1 VEFGLVFANTGP
13 YVQPDGAVALARA
26 AEAAGFDSLWTVEHV
41 LVPVGYESEYPYDP
55 SGKMPGGNDSPIP
68 DPLIWLAYLAQAT
81 STIKLGTGVLIV
93 PQRNPGVLAKELA
106 TLDML
111 SKGRMLCGV
120 GSGWLEEEFDALGVP
135 FERRG
140 QRLDAYI
147 EALRVLWADDSSTID
162 NEFVSFTDVMSFPKP
177 VDRNIPIIIGG
188 HTKIAAKRAGRLGDG
203 FFPAKGDTMELMQ
216 VMREAAVEAGRDPA
230 DIEMTAGAPP
240 EVFGEG
246 GPEKLAEL
254 EAAGVSRVVI
264 PPLSYNPAK
273 IGDVLGAFGEK
284 VIKPSR
290 A

>member
-1 VEFGLVFANTGP
+1 VQFGLVFANTGP
-13 YVQPDGAVALARA
+13 YVQPDAAVTLAGA

-41 LVPVGYESEYPYDP
+41 LVPVGYESEYPYDA
-55 SGKMPGGNDSPIP
+55 SGKMPGGTESPIP

-147 EALRVLWADDSSTID
+147 QALRVLWADDSSTID

-177 VDRNIPIIIGG
+177 VDRRIPIIIGG
-188 HTKIAAKRAGRLGDG
+188 HTKVAARRAGRLGDG

-230 DIEMTAGAPP
+230 AIEMTAGAPP

-246 GPEKLAEL
+246 GAEKLAEL

-264 PPLSYNPAK
+264 PPLSYNPDK
-273 IGDVLGAFGEK
+273 IGDVLAAFAER
-284 VIKPSR
+284 VIAP
-290 A
+290 AQG